1 MAFSVVMYRCVSS
14 IIKKAE
20 WQRIDAFGMWCWRRH
35 LRIPRTARISKQ
47 PILKE
52 TNWIF
57 TGRADAEAEATILR
71 PPAGKSWLTGKDP
84 DTDDQDGKRNAS
96 YALVTAEQVLEAKSL
111 PQGTSA
117 QLAELVALN
126 RALLLLLSRFSR
138 VRLCMTP

>member
-1 MAFSVVMYRCVSS
+1 MYRCVTS

-20 WQRIDAFGMWCWRRH
+20 WQRIDAFGLWCWRRH
-35 LRIPRTARISKQ
+35 LRIPRTAKISKQ

-57 TGRADAEAEATILR
+57 TGRTDAEAEAPILW
-71 PPAGKSWLTGKDP
+71 PPDGKSWLTGKDP
-84 DTDDQDGKRNAS
+84 DAGDQDGKRKAG

-117 QLAELVALN
+117 QLAELVALTQ
-126 RALLLLLSRFSR
+126 ALELSKWQWANIF
-138 VRLCMTP
+138 TD